1 MHFNAGSSRT
11 IIKKRMCCK
20 PATQLTYAA
29 WLNKPRDSKFN
40 FMKNDCLNIGIYVI
54 SIEYR

>member
-1 MHFNAGSSRT
+1 MMHFNKRT
-11 IIKKRMCCK
+11 IIKKTHVLQACN
-20 PATQLTYAA
+20 TTYAA

-40 FMKNDCLNIGIYVI
+40 FMKKDRLNIGIYVI